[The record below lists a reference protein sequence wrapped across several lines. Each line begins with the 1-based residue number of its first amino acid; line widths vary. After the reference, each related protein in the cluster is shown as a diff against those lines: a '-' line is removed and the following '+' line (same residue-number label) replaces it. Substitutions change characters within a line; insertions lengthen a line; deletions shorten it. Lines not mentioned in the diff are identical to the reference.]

1 LLESSISIG
10 PRRTWSGFKKAA
22 GSVELAVLLLVSAV
36 LFKDILAHFY
46 IEDAIIMGI
55 LSLFLIIG
63 GMQLKIRSYFL
74 VGTGTLLLN
83 LFLQTR
89 EFWKSVPWW
98 VYLLAAGLIL
108 IITASL
114 NEMQKNGKSGRIK
127 DKIQSF
133 IDRFK
138 KWK

>member
-1 LLESSISIG
+1 
-10 PRRTWSGFKKAA
+10 
-22 GSVELAVLLLVSAV
+22 
-36 LFKDILAHFY
+36 
-46 IEDAIIMGI
+46 
-55 LSLFLIIG
+55 
-63 GMQLKIRSYFL
+63 

-127 DKIQSF
+127 DKIQFF